1 MRDGTRR
8 RRSVPCP
15 PSCRYGCTRR
25 RHRAKRASARI
36 ARAPGSMRVK
46 ARLQRLPGLS
56 VSTRGHQL
64 QLEVD
69 PAVADVSAHGLADAL
84 LAEDPAVVLWSQLA
98 REARCCSPCA
108 RQAMRWRTTPASE
121 LRECSNQA
129 EERKGCRRTSA
140 MRSPTSSSS
149 GRCRREQHAAQR
161 GFASDTMSSACDPNA
176 IVHSQA
182 SRL

>member
-1 MRDGTRR
+1 MRDGTCR

-98 REARCCSPCA
+98 REG
-108 RQAMRWRTTPASE
+108 TLLLT
-121 LRECSNQA
+121 LR
-129 EERKGCRRTSA
+129 K
-140 MRSPTSSSS
+140 
-149 GRCRREQHAAQR
+149 
-161 GFASDTMSSACDPNA
+161 ASDEVADYVCERIARVLESGTGAQGVPPNIGDA
-176 IVHSQA
+176 IADQLELWPLSPGTA
-182 SRL
+182 RRPA